1 MTDHDDPLDQMS
13 ALRIEIDG
21 DTREAQLEKIEGA
34 LREVGHRRRRRW
46 PLAAVVAAL
55 IAGPVTAIASDSAVP
70 GDVLYP
76 VKLIVEPA
84 LRLFDTD
91 AVAHNRVDEVRV
103 LIDRVSDEEVI
114 VVSIDAAREELAKT
128 DAPDASR
135 ELDRLV
141 ADWVTDRATLDRVPS
156 DERPPGSEPNQRD
169 DRTDREPPEPVRSD
183 RDSPATIEPP
193 RDVTPPTSTSTTTAT
208 DQPRTGDEPG
218 DRPPP

>member
-55 IAGPVTAIASDSAVP
+55 IAGPVAAIASDSAVP

-156 DERPPGSEPNQRD
+156 DERPPGSEPNPLD

-183 RDSPATIEPP
+183 RDSPVTTDPP
-193 RDVTPPTSTSTTTAT
+193 RGVTPPTSTSTTTAT